1 VEGLLDYAISPAGP
15 ADAAQLAAVHVRS
28 WRETY
33 HGLLPQGALERMSV
47 KVHARRF
54 QHELTRA
61 RPGAVTLLAERAD
74 GPVGYASG
82 ALLRGDGRG
91 ADCEVFTLYVL
102 RAAQGAGVGRALLG
116 AAARVLRAEGAK
128 SLMLFV
134 LTANERA
141 RGFYEHLGGEP
152 FAEVASHGWGENLT
166 ETAYRWRDIAA
177 LAG

>member
-1 VEGLLDYAISPAGP
+1 MEGLLDYAISPAGP
-15 ADAAQLAAVHVRS
+15 ADAADLAAVHVRA

-33 HGLLPQGALERMSV
+33 RGMLPQASLDRMSV

-54 QHELTRA
+54 QYELTRA
-61 RPGAVTLLAERAD
+61 RTGAVTLIAEGAD

-82 ALLRGDGRG
+82 ALLRGDARG
-91 ADCEVFTLYVL
+91 ADAEVFTLYVL
-102 RAAQGAGVGRALLG
+102 RSSQGAGLGRALL
-116 AAARVLRAEGAK
+116 AAMARVLKAGGAN

-134 LTANERA
+134 LSRNERA
-141 RGFYEHLGGEP
+141 RGFYEHLGGEA
-152 FAEVASHGWGENLT
+152 FAEVASHGWGDNLT